1 VGLFELLEG
10 TEKMKHLIQTKA
22 DIDTLRIQ
30 AREDG
35 MNTLM
40 QDGIRRIF
48 DGVVDL
54 QNVRRV
60 CIA

>member
-1 VGLFELLEG
+1 
-10 TEKMKHLIQTKA
+10 MKHLIQTKS
-22 DIDTLRIQ
+22 DIDSLRVQ

-48 DGVVDL
+48 EGVADL
-54 QNVRRV
+54 PNVRRV